1 MEFDKSRVY
10 TALNAED
17 LPIGSKC
24 IFADTLKKLKE
35 GICENHID
43 TLFGITDE
51 HYSCRFVP
59 DNGRKRQFAL
69 AYLIELPAEPKY
81 KPFSSSGKA
90 LEVIKAHDGWIKE
103 KETGEFCFITFI
115 GSDSNI
121 LVVSTNNGLYT
132 SDTLLACFV
141 FADDDS
147 PCGELVEG

>member
-51 HYSCRFVP
+51 HYSCRFVS

-103 KETGEFCFITFI
+103 KETEEFCFITFI

-132 SDTLLACFV
+132 SDALLACFV
-141 FADDDS
+141 FADDSS

>member
-1 MEFDKSRVY
+1 MEFDKTRVY
-10 TALNAED
+10 TALNAEY

-51 HYSCRFVP
+51 HYSCRFVS

>member
-1 MEFDKSRVY
+1 MEFNKSRVY

-51 HYSCRFVP
+51 HYSCRFVS

-81 KPFSSSGKA
+81 NPFSSSGKA